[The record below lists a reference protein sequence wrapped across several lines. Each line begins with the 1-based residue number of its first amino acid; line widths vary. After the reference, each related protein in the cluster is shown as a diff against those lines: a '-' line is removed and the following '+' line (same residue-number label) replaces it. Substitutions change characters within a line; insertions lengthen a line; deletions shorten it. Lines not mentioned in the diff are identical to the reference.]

1 VQLEKNMIDVRSPA
15 EFAQGHIPGA
25 INIPLFTDAERAEVG
40 TLYKQVGRDAAVM
53 RGLEIVG
60 PKMTHIV
67 QAARE
72 ATQQSISTEKTL
84 DVSTHEKTLDVS
96 TREENIIAQKPMVY
110 CWRGGMRS
118 ASVAWLLRTAGIDC
132 DVLPGGYKTYRKWV
146 LGGLSGPWKMVVV
159 GGRTGSGK
167 SKILQELHKR
177 GHQVLDLEDICNHK
191 GSAFGWLSQPPQPS
205 AEQAVNMMHATLQT
219 FDSSKLI
226 FVEDE
231 SRMVGRIA
239 LPPELFQAMKESPV
253 VVVEIPRSARAEY
266 LGDDYGEASH
276 EELQECFVRI
286 AKKLGGDRLATA
298 TQAVAENR
306 LADAADVALDYYDRT
321 YDHGLREGKKKII
334 HTIQSPLHDPQKIT
348 DEIEALILSDPDS
361 FEVNFS

>member
-1 VQLEKNMIDVRSPA
+1 MQPEKIMIDVRSPS

-25 INIPLFTDAERAEVG
+25 TSIPLFTDAERAEVG

-60 PKMTHIV
+60 PKLTHIV

-72 ATQQSISTEKTL
+72 ARTN
-84 DVSTHEKTLDVS
+84 
-96 TREENIIAQKPMVY
+96 EENIIAQKPTVY

-146 LGGLSGPWKMVVV
+146 LGGLAGPWKMVVI

-167 SKILQELHKR
+167 SKILQELHRR

-205 AEQAVNMMHATLQT
+205 AEHAVNMMHSTLQS

-231 SRMVGRIA
+231 SKMVGRIA

-253 VVVEIPRSARAEY
+253 VVVEIPRAARAEY

-276 EELQECFVRI
+276 DELQECFARI
-286 AKKLGGDRLATA
+286 AKKLGGDRLAIA

-321 YDHGLREGKKKII
+321 YDYGLKEGMKKII

-348 DEIEALILSDPDS
+348 DEIEALVLSNPES
-361 FEVNFS
+361 FNVNFT